1 MTFAHVVCKH
11 LNPLYHLIQ
20 IFPPIPHLLLPI
32 YSPTHLTNRSHYSS
46 LPSENLETVNK
57 LVSIF
62 SHQQPSSLVSTTE
75 LAAFGSKLTT
85 DVVETTLKSFKS
97 WETALRFFNWASTQT
112 GYRHNC
118 YTYNAMA
125 SILSGARQNAA
136 LKALYIDLVNSRCYV
151 SPGALGFYVRCLGGL
166 GMVNE
171 ANELFDQVK
180 KLGCVPN
187 DYSYNKL
194 LEAIAKSGSVELMT
208 VRMSEMRDNGWKPD
222 KYTLTMVLQCY
233 FMAGKYERALEVFQR
248 IDELGWVDSYVFT
261 IAVISLT
268 KGGEVDKAIYLIN
281 KMDDFKISL
290 NEKTFYVLIHGF
302 VKEGKV
308 EYSLS
313 LLKKMQSLGFVPVIS
328 LYAVLIE
335 GLCKRGEFTKALQ
348 LHSEMNEMGICP
360 DLNLLQ
366 TLISSLADEREMIC
380 LLKEAKKH
388 FNKKSMTTLHNAALS
403 SLVKS
408 GSIDKAYHLLRA
420 MMKDDVGDDIKI
432 DGCFGIQN
440 FVPLDASSFGIVI
453 DGLCQKGKLDV
464 ALELFNDMDQIG
476 CKRSL
481 LLYNNLIIAL
491 SDANKVEKCHEL
503 LKEMKANG
511 FVPSQFTHNSIFGYY
526 CRIGD
531 VLGAINMVHEMH
543 THGHQPWI
551 KHYTLLVK
559 KLSTIG
565 RVAEACSF
573 LEMMIQEGFVPDMI
587 AYSAAIDG
595 WLRMGEVDYAW
606 KMFKDISASGRC
618 PDVVAYNTVI
628 NGLCKAKRLSEAQD
642 VYDQM
647 VQKRLI
653 PSVVTYNLLIDA
665 YCKNDD
671 IDQAIGFFSMMAE
684 KQRDPNVVTY
694 TTLIDGLCNDGRS
707 DEALLIWNKMVRQ
720 GKGCSPNKIAFMA
733 LIHGLCKC
741 RKPDAALIYFE
752 EMEEKHM
759 QPDTYIYVTLIEAFL
774 SVSNAPMALW
784 ILRKMIQ
791 NERVPNVLDKNC
803 ITLREAVR
811 KLMDDALTSLEI
823 ETLIADNVLPIHLL
837 QTGGP

>member
-1 MTFAHVVCKH
+1 MTLAHVVCKH
-11 LNPLYHLIQ
+11 LNPLYHHLFQ
-20 IFPPIPHLLLPI
+20 IFPPIPHFLLPI
-32 YSPTHLTNRSHYSS
+32 YSLTHFTNRSHYSS
-46 LPSENLETVNK
+46 LPSQNLETVNK
-57 LVSIF
+57 LISIF
-62 SHQQPSSLVSTTE
+62 THQQPSSE
-75 LAAFGSKLTT
+75 LPTFGSNLTS
-85 DVVETTLKSFKS
+85 DVVETTLKSFKN
-97 WETALRFFNWASTQT
+97 WETALRFFNWASTQN

-136 LKALYIDLVNSRCYV
+136 LKALYIDLINSRCYV
-151 SPGALGFYVRCLGGL
+151 SPDALGFCVRCLGGL
-166 GMVNE
+166 GMVTE
-171 ANELFDQVK
+171 ANELFDYVK
-180 KLGCVPN
+180 KSGCVPN

-208 VRMSEMRDNGWKPD
+208 ARMSEMRDNGWEPNKD
-222 KYTLTMVLQCY
+222 TLTTVLQCY
-233 FMAGKYERALEVFQR
+233 FMAGKFERALEVFQQ
-248 IDELGWVDSYVFT
+248 IDELGWVDKYVFK

-268 KGGEVDKAIYLIN
+268 KGGEVDKAIYLID
-281 KMDDFKISL
+281 KMDEFKISL

-308 EYSLS
+308 EYALS
-313 LLKKMQSLGFVPVIS
+313 LLKKMQSLGFVPGIS

-335 GLCKRGEFTKALQ
+335 GLCKRKEFTKALQ
-348 LHSEMNEMGICP
+348 LHSQMNEMGIHP
-360 DLNLLQ
+360 HLNLLQ
-366 TLISSLADEREMIC
+366 ILVSSLDDEREMIS

-388 FNKKSMTTLHNAALS
+388 FNKKSMTTLCNAALS
-403 SLVKS
+403 SLVKG
-408 GSIDKAYHLLRA
+408 GSIDKAYHLLRT
-420 MMKDDVGDDIKI
+420 MMKDDAGDDTKI

-440 FVPLDASSFGIVI
+440 FVPLDTSSFGIVI

-464 ALELFNDMDQIG
+464 ALGLFNDMDQID

-503 LKEMKANG
+503 LMEMKAYG

-531 VLGAINMVHEMH
+531 VGGAINMVHKMH

-559 KLSTIG
+559 KLSTNG

-573 LEMMIQEGFVPDMI
+573 LEMMIQEGFVPDVI

-606 KMFKDISASGRC
+606 KMFNDVCSGGRC
-618 PDVVAYNTVI
+618 PDVVAYNTII
-628 NGLCKAKRLSEAQD
+628 NGLCKAKRVSEARD
-642 VYDQM
+642 IYDQM
-647 VQKRLI
+647 VQKSLI

-665 YCKNDD
+665 YCKNDG

-684 KQRDPNVVTY
+684 KQRNPNIVTY
-694 TTLIDGLCNDGRS
+694 TTLIDGLCNAGRS
-707 DEALLIWNKMVRQ
+707 DEALLIWNEMVKE

-741 RKPDAALIYFE
+741 REPDSALIYFE

-759 QPDTYIYVTLIEAFL
+759 KPDTYVYVTLVEAFL
-774 SVSNAPMALW
+774 SVSNAPMALR

-791 NERVPNVLDKNC
+791 NERLPDVLDKNC
-803 ITLREAVR
+803 VTLREAVR
-811 KLMDDALTSLEI
+811 KLMDDGLTSLEI
-823 ETLIADNVLPIHLL
+823 KTLIADDVIPIHLL
-837 QTGGP
+837 QTEGS

>member
-453 DGLCQKGKLDV
+453 DGLCQKGKLD
-464 ALELFNDMDQIG
+464 
-476 CKRSL
+476 
-481 LLYNNLIIAL
+481 
-491 SDANKVEKCHEL
+491 
-503 LKEMKANG
+503 
-511 FVPSQFTHNSIFGYY
+511 
-526 CRIGD
+526 
-531 VLGAINMVHEMH
+531 
-543 THGHQPWI
+543 PWI